1 MRSTN
6 YSSPIDIWAC
16 GCIMA
21 EIYTLRPLFPG
32 NSEIDEIYKVC
43 SVLGTPSKV
52 WTLTPFGAKWAKK
65 QGEKINRQTEGQIDL
80 PMKKQGL
87 VVR

>member
-1 MRSTN
+1 M
-6 YSSPIDIWAC
+6 WAC

-52 WTLTPFGAKWAKK
+52 MQKDADKVATEFGE
-65 QGEKINRQTEGQIDL
+65 QQQRQ
-80 PMKKQGL
+80 
-87 VVR
+87 

>member
-1 MRSTN
+1 
-6 YSSPIDIWAC
+6 
-16 GCIMA
+16 MA

-52 WTLTPFGAKWAKK
+52 KLTA
-65 QGEKINRQTEGQIDL
+65 EISDL
-80 PMKKQGL
+80 KGT
-87 VVR
+87 VVTVQPNDESGY